1 MGSAP
6 GILSHL
12 NNNDTADAALVAPA
26 PAAPAPV
33 VAPAAAERSAER
45 PVLVPAAAAL
55 AAAAA
60 AAAAAPSAPAQA
72 VVSAAVERP
81 ALVPAAAALAAA
93 AAAAAPAAA
102 PLAVVLS
109 TWTNASDYAPTPETF
124 GTVPL
129 HDEALG
135 DAIEGIQISESVK
148 STRLR
153 PELDYL
159 RQRCGTKVAF
169 LPVHGRDEYRL
180 YREDHVLLQK
190 FVDYGV
196 IASELCKH
204 VNGTTIFPKLP
215 SCLLQ

>member
-33 VAPAAAERSAER
+33 VAPAAAERSA
-45 PVLVPAAAAL
+45 
-55 AAAAA
+55 
-60 AAAAAPSAPAQA
+60 
-72 VVSAAVERP
+72 ERP